1 MFSKT
6 FTRVPFFMS
15 IFNCALYWA
24 IEKPGKSKKNKN
36 INKTTSPFFFLGGRK
51 KSFSFIAL

>member
-1 MFSKT
+1 
-6 FTRVPFFMS
+6 MS